1 MEPWRKLDEHVV
13 YSRYRRVVSK
23 RFVQPGGKVVEYEIK
38 DEDDMVAVLAL
49 TPARE
54 IVLVRQFRPGPEA
67 VLLELPAGVIEADP
81 GPAEAAAGELLE
93 ETGYG
98 GRIESAGTM
107 LEEGYSNRSSTSS
120 SPTIA
125 AANAGPMRPH
135 LTEAVLVGLAEFRD
149 HLRGGRIADVD
160 AGYLALDYLGLLE

>member
-67 VLLELPAGVIEADP
+67 VLLELPAVSSRRTPDRRKQP
-81 GPAEAAAGELLE
+81 QVNCSRKPVTAAGSSRPERCSRRD
-93 ETGYG
+93 T
-98 GRIESAGTM
+98 RIA
-107 LEEGYSNRSSTSS
+107 SSTSS

-125 AANAGPMRPH
+125 AANAGPMS
-135 LTEAVLVGLAEFRD
+135 LT
-149 HLRGGRIADVD
+149 
-160 AGYLALDYLGLLE
+160 

>member
-67 VLLELPAGVIEADP
+67 VLLELPAGVIEADA

-107 LEEGYSNRSSTSS
+107 LEEGYSNR
-120 SPTIA
+120 IKHVFVA
-125 AANAGPMRPH
+125 HDCRRERRADEPH
-135 LTEAVLVGLAEFRD
+135 LTEAVLVGLPAFRD
-149 HLRGGRIADVD
+149 HLRGGRMADVD

>member
-38 DEDDMVAVLAL
+38 DEDDMVAVLAV

-67 VLLELPAGVIEADP
+67 VLLDLPAGVIEADVAP
-81 GPAEAAAGELLE
+81 RRQPQANCSRKPVTAAG
-93 ETGYG
+93 
-98 GRIESAGTM
+98 
-107 LEEGYSNRSSTSS
+107 SNRPERCSRRGTRIASSTSS

-125 AANAGPMRPH
+125 AANAGPMS
-135 LTEAVLVGLAEFRD
+135 LT
-149 HLRGGRIADVD
+149 
-160 AGYLALDYLGLLE
+160 